1 MLAMQFRSMS
11 RLENRCN
18 HLNTFC
24 RDVSITLD
32 NADCHME
39 IYEVKQNFARLTKV
53 QCGASGRSMDR
64 RKRETK
70 PAICFSIPVVERL
83 YVSPAL
89 RLIKHCPTRERTEC
103 LLYGVE
109 WIYMYTYYK

>member
-11 RLENRCN
+11 RLENRCY

-64 RKRETK
+64 RKRERK
-70 PAICFSIPVVERL
+70 PAICLSISVVEWL

-89 RLIKHCPTRERTEC
+89 RLMKHRMPNQRKNR
-103 LLYGVE
+103 LLA
-109 WIYMYTYYK
+109 K